1 VFSVKRL
8 ALATSVVVALL
19 LPGSAVARG
28 AETTV
33 ERIPV
38 DFVLSSDVCP
48 NLPPDTTITGSGI
61 EKSITRTSTRGGV
74 TTIFNTSVAPGSATD
89 QDGNRYRFLY
99 FNQFRVSN
107 TTAEPDLFRG
117 VMVDRFL
124 LRGRGPARLSNG
136 FTANITTNFAD
147 VFTFDP
153 ISSFG
158 DPLNF
163 ETGEGICDPL

>member
-19 LPGSAVARG
+19 LPGSAVAD
-28 AETTV
+28 TTV
-33 ERIPV
+33 EHIPV
-38 DFVLSSDVCP
+38 DFVLSSAACP
-48 NLPPDTTITGSGI
+48 NLPPGTTVTGAGTETSVT
-61 EKSITRTSTRGGV
+61 KTSTRNGI
-74 TTIFNTSVAPGSATD
+74 TTIFNTSVAPGRATD

-124 LRGRGPARLSNG
+124 LRGGGPARLSNG
-136 FTANITTNFAD
+136 FTARITTNFAD

-163 ETGEGICDPL
+163 ATGEARCDPL